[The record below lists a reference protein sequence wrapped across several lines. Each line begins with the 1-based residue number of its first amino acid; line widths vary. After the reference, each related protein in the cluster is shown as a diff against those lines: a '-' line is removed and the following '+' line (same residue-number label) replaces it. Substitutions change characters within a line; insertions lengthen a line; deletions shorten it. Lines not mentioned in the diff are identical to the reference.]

1 MLGNLHICLMRLI
14 LIGKRWLPELHMAML
29 YRYCS
34 MRPTWW
40 MRWTPTRTVK
50 VSSIL
55 LFSLSCRY
63 CMIHIIPKLYIG
75 FKMMPYNA
83 KQFHLS
89 SRSLTSPSL
98 SCNSGTVCI
107 KCALYTCTVPNLF
120 LVLENYI
127 LPFQIVL
134 PSQQDLPLPLLQFLH
149 ILQSASWQ
157 PNPLQRR
164 LQIFQQLVLISILV
178 IWNEWPF
185 WWRGKYLDV

>member
-1 MLGNLHICLMRLI
+1 
-14 LIGKRWLPELHMAML
+14 
-29 YRYCS
+29 
-34 MRPTWW
+34 
-40 MRWTPTRTVK
+40 
-50 VSSIL
+50 
-55 LFSLSCRY
+55 
-63 CMIHIIPKLYIG
+63 MIHIIPKLYIR

-157 PNPLQRR
+157 PNPLQRT

-178 IWNEWPF
+178 ISNEWPF
-185 WWRGKYLDV
+185 WWRGVYISWCLIGMWSRSEDQELWFRVEPHVGTMGGKVNMRSLWLT